1 MSDKQ
6 LILETTKNLIGLKA
20 RDVKLGHGS
29 FITMG
34 FGNDIEYPM
43 TIRGKSE
50 TKSCPEWLLW
60 IQHGDWE
67 LHLNESGADIVCSA
81 RDDRTVIAKKISLLE
96 GLALQEIKI
105 MPSLSYTKFMF
116 GDYGPILIVH
126 THHRWYPDSNDEY
139 IDWELFTPE
148 RKVLCVQER
157 HAWIEDAFKKG

>member
-1 MSDKQ
+1 MNKLSNKQ
-6 LILETTKNLIGLKA
+6 LILQTTKNLIGLKA
-20 RDVKLGHGS
+20 RDVELGHGS

-34 FGNDIEYPM
+34 FGNNLEYTM

-50 TKSCPEWLLW
+50 IQSRPEWYLW

-67 LHLNESGADIVCSA
+67 LHLNESGEDLVCSA
-81 RDDRTVIAKKISLLE
+81 RDDRTIIAKKISLLE
-96 GLALQEIKI
+96 GLFLQEIKI
-105 MPSLSYTKFMF
+105 MPSLSYTKFVF

-126 THHRWYPDSNDEY
+126 THNRWYLDSNDEY

-157 HAWIEDAFKKG
+157 HALIEDA